1 MNHAAEKVSCKH
13 AMSMPDG
20 KYMGD
25 GIIAALT
32 ANE

>member
-1 MNHAAEKVSCKH
+1 MNQSAEKVSCKH
-13 AMSMPDG
+13 AMSTLVG